1 LAALAGVSVEE
12 AQRLLDAGG
21 AVRGATFIQVMHTA
35 QRIHAALERGN
46 R

>member
-1 LAALAGVSVEE
+1 VPLGD

-21 AVRGATFIQVMHTA
+21 AIRGVAFIQVMQTA